1 MTTSVEKLY
10 ALLHVVVDNTSLP
23 RSKSQTGSTKGQSH
37 SKIYACIP
45 KLTVCQGSLDRG
57 YGRCQVFRKNT
68 ALIRKYP
75 NGTYVRHSH
84 DRGMSLIF
92 TRFDRL
98 AGAPID
104 ETTKKKVKKFDTIDG
119 DVLAMAGGRVDPGD
133 VYVNKQTPTNA
144 NDNTTVSAVVAGF
157 KNTPLTYKAPVSGYI
172 DKVRYPSYF
181 NAVRL
186 QYYT

>member
-1 MTTSVEKLY
+1 MGAWITATDDVKVL
-10 ALLHVVVDNTSLP
+10 
-23 RSKSQTGSTKGQSH
+23 
-37 SKIYACIP
+37 
-45 KLTVCQGSLDRG
+45 
-57 YGRCQVFRKNT
+57 RKNT
-68 ALIRKYP
+68 TLIRKCPMERTYDTFATEACYP
-75 NGTYVRHSH
+75 
-84 DRGMSLIF
+84 SLP

-104 ETTKKKVKKFDTIDG
+104 ELTKKMVKKYEIIDG
-119 DVLAMAGGRVDPGD
+119 DGMAMAGERVDPED
-133 VYVNKQTPTNA
+133 VYVNKQTPTND
-144 NDNTTVSAVVAGF
+144 NDNTTVSVAAGF